1 MFGLVKGM
9 GITLKN
15 LARPKVTMNYPEEP
29 IKMPDRFRGIQYFEP
44 DKCIVCN
51 QCARVCPT
59 DCISLTGKRNPD
71 PNKKGKVIETFDL
84 NFEIC
89 ILCDLCTEVCPTEA
103 IVMTGNFELAEYSR
117 DHLFKN
123 MKWLFENNQNI
134 RQENNSAKQKIGGK
148 KA

>member
-15 LARPKVTMNYPEEP
+15 MTKPKVTVNYPEEP
-29 IKMPDRFRGIQYFEP
+29 LSMPDRFRGIQYFDPE
-44 DKCIVCN
+44 KCIVCN

-71 PNKKGKVIETFDL
+71 PEKKGKVIDTYDI
-84 NFEIC
+84 NFETC

-103 IVMTGNFELAEYSR
+103 VVMTNNFELAEYSR
-117 DHLFKN
+117 DQLFKN
-123 MKWLFENNQNI
+123 MKWLFENDQNI
-134 RQENNSAKQKIGGK
+134 REENNSAMPKTGGNK
-148 KA
+148 K